1 MILYSRSI
9 YIKENDAES
18 NLAYYV
24 TLDCYIRQKKREKKR
39 DFNRYLI
46 LKYFFCNHS
55 SFQGYLS

>member
-24 TLDCYIRQKKREKKR
+24 TLDCYIRQKKKKR
-39 DFNRYLI
+39 KKNEILI
-46 LKYFFCNHS
+46 DI
-55 SFQGYLS
+55 SF

>member
-24 TLDCYIRQKKREKKR
+24 TLDCYIRQKKKEKKKEI
-39 DFNRYLI
+39 LI
-46 LKYFFCNHS
+46 DI
-55 SFQGYLS
+55 SF

>member
-24 TLDCYIRQKKREKKR
+24 TLSHYTSKKKEEKK
-39 DFNRYLI
+39 
-46 LKYFFCNHS
+46 
-55 SFQGYLS
+55 

>member
-24 TLDCYIRQKKREKKR
+24 TLDCYNIRQKEREKKMR
-39 DFNRYLI
+39 F
-46 LKYFFCNHS
+46 
-55 SFQGYLS
+55 

>member
-39 DFNRYLI
+39 KILI
-46 LKYFFCNHS
+46 DISLKYLFCNHS

>member
-24 TLDCYIRQKKREKKR
+24 TLDCYIRQKKKRKK
-39 DFNRYLI
+39 NEILI
-46 LKYFFCNHS
+46 DI
-55 SFQGYLS
+55 SF

>member
-24 TLDCYIRQKKREKKR
+24 TLDCLYVKKKKRKK
-39 DFNRYLI
+39 
-46 LKYFFCNHS
+46 K
-55 SFQGYLS
+55 